1 MRSMDNSMGLRS
13 TPTAPST
20 TLGRCVRRGCAT
32 GCKRCGTSQ
41 HPTRHSIPGLPT
53 SAPGSELSRPHDAV
67 TTALTPA
74 TNAHLRRGLADV
86 CAVAGIEPQHP
97 HLLKYTINAVYRVGA
112 CVVRLARGPLA
123 EARAERVV
131 RVADE
136 FARRGLPV
144 VCLVRGV
151 DQPIRANGWV
161 ATAWTHVPTTGE
173 RPQPVQLAGPLRA
186 IHAIDDLRIELPG
199 WAPIT
204 KARQRLETVR
214 QLPDH
219 EAELTRTW
227 ARSRLDRSLEDVL
240 VFLHNW
246 CDLDGVGIGPREWD
260 LTPIAHGAQRFG
272 RTPADHHAF
281 AAAYGFDVTEW
292 DGWPVL
298 RDVRELQLVTSV
310 VDNIGGRPDVAD
322 QLALRLHSIL
332 AGDRT
337 ITWTRYH

>member
-1 MRSMDNSMGLRS
+1 M
-13 TPTAPST
+13 
-20 TLGRCVRRGCAT
+20 
-32 GCKRCGTSQ
+32 
-41 HPTRHSIPGLPT
+41 
-53 SAPGSELSRPHDAV
+53 

-246 CDLDGVGIGPREWD
+246 CDRLDEQLRTTAWQLPGGVIHGDFHTGNGLLRPDQPPILCDLDGVGIGPREWD

-310 VDNIGGRPDVAD
+310 LDNIGGRPDVAD

>member
-1 MRSMDNSMGLRS
+1 
-13 TPTAPST
+13 
-20 TLGRCVRRGCAT
+20 
-32 GCKRCGTSQ
+32 
-41 HPTRHSIPGLPT
+41 
-53 SAPGSELSRPHDAV
+53 V

-246 CDLDGVGIGPREWD
+246 CDRLDEQLRTTAWQLPGGVIHGDFHTGNGLLRPDQPPILCDLDGVGIGPREWD

-310 VDNIGGRPDVAD
+310 LDNIGGRPDVAD